1 VSVIFLIERR
11 NNTLWEHP
19 RFKKK
24 FKISENSH
32 PPAQRETSN
41 SETNSNNETTKRKEA
56 LPVAVINKL
65 RDDVHDVCVKASA
78 NASAATARKD
88 YIA

>member
-1 VSVIFLIERR
+1 M
-11 NNTLWEHP
+11 
-19 RFKKK
+19 
-24 FKISENSH
+24 
-32 PPAQRETSN
+32 
-41 SETNSNNETTKRKEA
+41 KEA

-65 RDDVHDVCVKASA
+65 RDDVCVKASA

>member
-1 VSVIFLIERR
+1 M
-11 NNTLWEHP
+11 
-19 RFKKK
+19 
-24 FKISENSH
+24 
-32 PPAQRETSN
+32 
-41 SETNSNNETTKRKEA
+41 KEA